1 MTAYILTTVTNTHEY
16 GFFRR
21 AAETLQTWQRRARA
35 RRELARFS
43 ERELHD
49 IGTSWSAISEE
60 VNKPF
65 WKA

>member
-1 MTAYILTTVTNTHEY
+1 MTAYILSVVTNTHEY

-21 AAETLQTWQRRARA
+21 ADETLRTWQQRARA
-35 RRELARFS
+35 RRELARWS

-49 IGTSWSAISEE
+49 IGTSRSAISEE